1 MKSIQIARVLTC
13 RIFFFLFY
21 LSPSH
26 PLYPLFFLGGGGLG
40 GDSRTLE
47 VLMFLNLRR
56 KSKILNQ
63 FEQTKANHSALLA
76 ACIHASELSSYCS
89 STFALAMDL
98 EKTPDSNNVNNFN
111 EQRTL
116 LTSNTITFRVYS
128 CLLRSLRSFIGG

>member
-1 MKSIQIARVLTC
+1 MFSRAAYS
-13 RIFFFLFY
+13 FFFSISLPPT
-21 LSPSH
+21 PSTH
-26 PLYPLFFLGGGGLG
+26 FFFGGGGLG
-40 GDSRTLE
+40 GDSRNLE

-128 CLLRSLRSFIGG
+128 CLLRSLRSFIGE